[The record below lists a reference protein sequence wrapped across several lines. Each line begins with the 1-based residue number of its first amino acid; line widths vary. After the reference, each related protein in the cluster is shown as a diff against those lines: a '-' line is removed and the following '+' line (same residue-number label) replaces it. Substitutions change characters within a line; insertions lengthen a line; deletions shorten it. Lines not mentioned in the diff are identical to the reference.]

1 MIEAASTLLPEPGA
15 AFTHS
20 EALSPEVSHLE
31 NTGSSNIHW
40 AVPICL
46 EERCRSRSGSG
57 LILEIRPPAIHLF
70 TSSWLTMEENVS
82 YFAAQILA
90 VSTHYS
96 QIPDNLVAEEKLAV
110 RGHWPNLELEET
122 GSC

>member
-1 MIEAASTLLPEPGA
+1 
-15 AFTHS
+15 
-20 EALSPEVSHLE
+20 
-31 NTGSSNIHW
+31 
-40 AVPICL
+40 
-46 EERCRSRSGSG
+46 
-57 LILEIRPPAIHLF
+57 
-70 TSSWLTMEENVS
+70 MEENVS